1 MMDKQSSEKVAQV
14 LRDAQTTL
22 LAQDAELQQL
32 RSKVAAYQ
40 RREEATKV
48 ASMLHEKG
56 CELDTDFPELVER
69 LEKEAAAGRLPEIAR
84 AADMI
89 GPNMSIGITN
99 QNNMEG
105 VGVSNFEAYLMGN
118 VG

>member
-1 MMDKQSSEKVAQV
+1 MDKKSSQKVAQI
-14 LRDAQTTL
+14 LRDAREAL
-22 LAQDAELQQL
+22 LSQDTELQQL

-56 CELDTDFPELVER
+56 CELDTDLPDLVER

-84 AADMI
+84 AAEMI
-89 GPNMSIGITN
+89 GPNMSIGITS
-99 QNNMEG
+99 QNSGEG
-105 VGVSNFEAYLMGN
+105 VGASNFESYLMGN